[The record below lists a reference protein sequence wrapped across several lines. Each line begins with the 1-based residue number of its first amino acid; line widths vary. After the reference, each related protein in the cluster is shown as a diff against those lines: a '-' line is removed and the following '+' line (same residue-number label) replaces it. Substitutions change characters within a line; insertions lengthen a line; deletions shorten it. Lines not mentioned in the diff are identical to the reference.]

1 MDPPSPMLYEGRLT
15 TGEVLE
21 LEGGQ
26 FLHYEGRLTT
36 GEVFDSSREDNAVFT
51 FEVGKGKVI
60 RAWDIGIKSMKV
72 GDLAELTCQSDYAY
86 GDDGS
91 PPEIPPGATLV
102 FEVELMAV
110 RPPRGSVSTA
120 AAEKGRLD
128 ELRAEREA
136 AAARREEE
144 KKKRED
150 AKAAAAARAAQ
161 LSAKGT
167 GKGGGKGGK
176 GKKKLFFLARGSV
189 SIAAAEKGWL
199 DTCIEHGAEGANTQ
213 YGKGGTG
220 GRDMQKQSIRTHQC
234 SNAHRDAHLAM
245 KAKESKK
252 LRQSLLAEYEG
263 LDSTTLHLITAL
275 KNTVYT
281 CRSESLISSYIRVIK
296 LMVDLETPNLPLD
309 KKKQLLFR
317 SVGIDLENIAGIS
330 TDDIVVEVTFL

>member
-1 MDPPSPMLYEGRLT
+1 MDLSGDGGVVKKILRAAKPDALQPSDAYPIAD
-15 TGEVLE
+15 V
-21 LEGGQ
+21 
-26 FLHYEGRLTT
+26 HYEGRLTT

-72 GDLAELTCQSDYAY
+72 GELAELTCQSDYAY

-176 GKKKLFFLARGSV
+176 GKKK
-189 SIAAAEKGWL
+189 
-199 DTCIEHGAEGANTQ
+199 
-213 YGKGGTG
+213 
-220 GRDMQKQSIRTHQC
+220 
-234 SNAHRDAHLAM
+234 
-245 KAKESKK
+245 
-252 LRQSLLAEYEG
+252 
-263 LDSTTLHLITAL
+263 
-275 KNTVYT
+275 
-281 CRSESLISSYIRVIK
+281 
-296 LMVDLETPNLPLD
+296 
-309 KKKQLLFR
+309 
-317 SVGIDLENIAGIS
+317 
-330 TDDIVVEVTFL
+330 